1 MAVQKAGAMDARIY
15 WVQYWVVR
23 MAQKKLR
30 GDQRDIVMA
39 YLTLKDWLMVG
50 WMVLPRLM
58 ETRLAMSSV
67 VLSLLGPL
75 KAHMMVYCYQLGQR
89 LVAKM
94 ALQKMMVVGKA
105 GEREECLNLVQVMGG
120 QMVLMTMKGELRDV
134 PTVVLILMED

>member
-1 MAVQKAGAMDARIY
+1 MAVQKAGAMDTRIY
-15 WVQYWVVR
+15 WVQYCVVR

-30 GDQRDIVMA
+30 GDQKDIVMA

-50 WMVLPRLM
+50 WMALPRLM
-58 ETRLAMSSV
+58 ETRLATSSV

-105 GEREECLNLVQVMGG
+105 G
-120 QMVLMTMKGELRDV
+120 
-134 PTVVLILMED
+134 LMEG

>member
-1 MAVQKAGAMDARIY
+1 MVQTTDG
-15 WVQYWVVR
+15 R
-23 MAQKKLR
+23 MEVK
-30 GDQRDIVMA
+30 
-39 YLTLKDWLMVG
+39 TLKGVLKACLMVE
-50 WMVLPRLM
+50 LILM
-58 ETRLAMSSV
+58 EGWKAKSSV

-105 GEREECLNLVQVMGG
+105 GEREGCLNLVQVMGG

-134 PTVVLILMED
+134 PTVVLILMEG

>member
-1 MAVQKAGAMDARIY
+1 
-15 WVQYWVVR
+15 

-105 GEREECLNLVQVMGG
+105 GEREECLNLVKVMGG

>member
-1 MAVQKAGAMDARIY
+1 MAVQKAGAMDTRIY

-105 GEREECLNLVQVMGG
+105 GEREG
-120 QMVLMTMKGELRDV
+120 
-134 PTVVLILMED
+134 

>member
-1 MAVQKAGAMDARIY
+1 MAVQKAGAMDTRIY

-67 VLSLLGPL
+67 NHFHLGSHLVVVMVLQM
-75 KAHMMVYCYQLGQR
+75 MMV
-89 LVAKM
+89 A
-94 ALQKMMVVGKA
+94 
-105 GEREECLNLVQVMGG
+105 E
-120 QMVLMTMKGELRDV
+120 
-134 PTVVLILMED
+134 